1 MEDQINFE
9 WIETVRGLNEVMG
22 GGSEAV
28 AKRGLANVVVSAR
41 TKRHVNRRSIQ
52 ERKLVQ
58 PSSIIFN

>member
-28 AKRGLANVVVSAR
+28 AKRAC
-41 TKRHVNRRSIQ
+41 KCRSV
-52 ERKLVQ
+52 R
-58 PSSIIFN
+58 